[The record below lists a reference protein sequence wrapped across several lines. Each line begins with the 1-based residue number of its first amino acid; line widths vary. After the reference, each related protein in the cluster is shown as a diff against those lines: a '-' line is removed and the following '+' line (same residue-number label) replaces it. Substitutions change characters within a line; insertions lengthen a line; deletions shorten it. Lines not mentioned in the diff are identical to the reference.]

1 MKRWLLSLFLLG
13 SALLCALSA
22 PSLNRAGHAQE
33 PDEPSPP
40 PFRSVRTQLS
50 SMGSLTVSP
59 ALDQSAQLLGSG
71 EERHLVVTLDAP
83 PHAERRQPV
92 SMAVVMDRSGSMADE
107 HKIQNARLAAQE
119 LLLQLG
125 PQDRVSLV
133 AFSSGARV
141 VLPLQ
146 PVRSRASLSAAVR
159 GVTPGGGT
167 NLQRGLEAGL
177 EQLRALDDGGYS
189 QRRLVVLSDG
199 LANEGI
205 TNRDSLAA
213 MAGSQTE
220 RGVTVSALGLGVS
233 FDDYL
238 LSALADAGGGR
249 YDYVSR
255 ATDLSALFSQ
265 ELEKAR
271 SVVGKGV
278 SLEVS
283 LAPGVEV
290 LEVYGYQAYDGART
304 SDGYRAFVGDVHAG
318 ERRKVVARLRV
329 PDQQLGAQDVA
340 QVRVRYQDLAS
351 GSQALHSFS
360 VQALVSDDP
369 GLVQA
374 SVQAD
379 AARLVGKALA
389 GMALERGTQLWRQG
403 DVSASSAA
411 LASGQATLDE
421 LSTRYALPELSTDSA
436 QLRARQQRFATTR
449 LGTREADE
457 LGLEE
462 SLRALGYLE

>member
-1 MKRWLLSLFLLG
+1 
-13 SALLCALSA
+13 
-22 PSLNRAGHAQE
+22 
-33 PDEPSPP
+33 
-40 PFRSVRTQLS
+40 
-50 SMGSLTVSP
+50 
-59 ALDQSAQLLGSG
+59 
-71 EERHLVVTLDAP
+71 
-83 PHAERRQPV
+83 
-92 SMAVVMDRSGSMADE
+92 
-107 HKIQNARLAAQE
+107 
-119 LLLQLG
+119 
-125 PQDRVSLV
+125 
-133 AFSSGARV
+133 
-141 VLPLQ
+141 
-146 PVRSRASLSAAVR
+146 
-159 GVTPGGGT
+159 
-167 NLQRGLEAGL
+167 
-177 EQLRALDDGGYS
+177 
-189 QRRLVVLSDG
+189 
-199 LANEGI
+199 
-205 TNRDSLAA
+205 
-213 MAGSQTE
+213 
-220 RGVTVSALGLGVS
+220 VSALGLGVS